1 MSSRTLWSKAAWS
14 KAARSTALAAPAAAI
29 AAVLMASLSACSTV
43 SSFAPPPA
51 PPKLRTGALDQVGPR
66 LTNYGTAVL
75 MPGAIVDVWGDDF
88 TGPSPDAPHPK
99 GKTITLA
106 NALAKASGLKVID
119 HASPGQTAAEG
130 LAQLT
135 VSNAGAL
142 VVLCYGYG
150 DVSRKTKDF
159 QASLDAMIK
168 LAHSR
173 GAAVLLVTEPLLA
186 VAASKAPTAK
196 EKQLQAF
203 VREVSALQ
211 DIVRTEA
218 PAQGAGLVDSTPVL
232 SPPAPSPK
240 AAAPLILTPAE
251 KQPGALRGTES
262 IAHAVAGLI
271 ELAR

>member
-1 MSSRTLWSKAAWS
+1 MSSRPLRCT
-14 KAARSTALAAPAAAI
+14 AAI
-29 AAVLMASLSACSTV
+29 GLVATLAGC

-51 PPKLRTGALDQVGPR
+51 PPKLRTEAIDQVGPR

-75 MPGAIVDVWGDDF
+75 MPGAVVTVWGDDF

-106 NALAKASGLKVID
+106 TALASASGLKVID

-135 VSNAGAL
+135 AADAGAL
-142 VVLCYGYG
+142 VVICYGYG
-150 DVSRKTKDF
+150 DASRQTKDF
-159 QASLDAMIK
+159 QPSLDAMIR

-173 GAAVLLVTEPLLA
+173 GAPVLLVTEPPLAPPPAPAPLLPGA
-186 VAASKAPTAK
+186 PPRVPTAK

-203 VREVSALQ
+203 VAQVSALQ

-218 PAQGAGLVDSTPVL
+218 PAAGAGLVDSTPVL
-232 SPPAPSPK
+232 SPPAASPK
-240 AAAPLILTPAE
+240 VAPPNILTPAE
-251 KQPGALRGTES
+251 KQPGALLGTER